1 MTELTDQQIEIL
13 ERHLREE
20 LRRWRIR
27 GFFPD
32 EGELRRELYSRHL
45 AFFRAG
51 KTFRERLFMAGNR
64 VGKTIAGAYETA
76 IHLTGRYPHWWQ
88 GRVFEE
94 PGAWYAAGSTL
105 ETTRDIVQLEMLG
118 KREDNWGTG
127 MVPGADIDDV
137 KTRPN
142 TNGAV
147 DYVMVKHQAGGYAR
161 LNFKSYDQ
169 GRKAFEGTAKQ
180 GVWLD
185 EEPPQAIYTE
195 CLTRTATTQGLI
207 MVTFTPLNGAT
218 DVVMDFIE
226 NAELVS

>member
-1 MTELTDQQIEIL
+1 MDFTV
-13 ERHLREE
+13 
-20 LRRWRIR
+20 
-27 GFFPD
+27 
-32 EGELRRELYSRHL
+32 EGTHNYIT
-45 AFFRAG
+45 AG
-51 KTFRERLFMAGNR
+51 VPSHNT
-64 VGKTIAGAYETA
+64 GKTIAGSYEVSL
-76 IHLTGRYPHWWQ
+76 HLTGDYPHWWN
-88 GRVFEE
+88 GRVFDE

-105 ETTRDIVQLEMLG
+105 ETTRDIVQLELLG
-118 KREDNWGTG
+118 TKEEGYKTG
-127 MVPGADIDDV
+127 MIPGSMIDDV
-137 KTRPN
+137 KVRPN

-147 DYVMVKHQAGGYAR
+147 DYVMIKHAAGGFAR
-161 LNFKSYDQ
+161 LNLKSYDQ